1 MNIPCSVDEMDMHA
15 DLHTV
20 LGYHQYTKHR
30 FEAYAPGPTTLDWDD
45 QPAAFRHFEGAE
57 QTALPTLGEAMHD
70 PALNAALHRPFPA
83 LAQTLAPLSAD
94 AASLSVLLQ
103 LSLGITAWKSYGPDR
118 WAVRANPSSGN
129 LHPVEAYVFLRS
141 IAGFSNGLYHY
152 CPDSH
157 ALERRATFTSTGGSP
172 QILVAL
178 SSVMWREAWK
188 YGERAFRYCQL
199 DTGHAVG
206 ALRYAAALLG
216 WPLAEQRQAASSTL
230 QHWLGLDR
238 SEDFTAGREAYT
250 EREEAE
256 ILLALTPEL
265 APEAEDLTWLQQA
278 CKTANWHGKAS
289 AIDRHPMYRWQVM
302 DEVALATRHAATKN
316 HAQGEPGHP
325 DQASGSGA
333 GAGNDKTA
341 AQIILQRR
349 SAQRFDA
356 RHTMPQKDFY
366 ALLSSALPSAHTP
379 WDALATGPHIS
390 LVLFVHRVE
399 GLQPG
404 LYLLPRTERLATLL
418 DASLNPDFLR
428 TAVESAPPDLGLQ
441 LLTPAPTAELQRVT
455 RSIHCHQDIAANSC
469 FALGMLAEFDAA
481 VSAAP
486 ASYRDLLREAGLI
499 GQVLYLQAE
508 ALGLRGTGIGCYFD
522 DPFHNLL
529 GLKNTEYQSLYHFTV
544 GFPLE
549 DSRIETSSTYEL

>member
-1 MNIPCSVDEMDMHA
+1 MNIPCRVDEMDMHA

-20 LGYHQYTKHR
+20 LSYHQYSKHR
-30 FEAYAPGPTTLDWDD
+30 FEAYAPGPEALDWND

-57 QTALPTLGEAMHD
+57 QIALPTLAEAMQD
-70 PALNAALHRPFPA
+70 PALGAALHRPFSALVQP
-83 LAQTLAPLSAD
+83 LAQPFAPLPAN
-94 AASLSVLLQ
+94 AASLSALLQ
-103 LSLGITAWKSYGPDR
+103 LSLGITAWKSWGPDR

-129 LHPVEAYVFLRS
+129 LHPAEAYLFLRS
-141 IAGFSNGLYHY
+141 ITGFSDGLYHY
-152 CPDSH
+152 CPYSH
-157 ALERRATFTSTGGSP
+157 ALERRATFTTTGGSP
-172 QILVAL
+172 QVLVAL

-188 YGERAFRYCQL
+188 YGERGFRYCQL

-216 WPLAEQRQAASSTL
+216 WPLAEQRQASTSSL

-238 SEDFTAGREAYT
+238 SKDFTAGREAYT
-250 EREEAE
+250 ECEEAE
-256 ILLALTPEL
+256 ILLSLTTEP
-265 APEAEDLTWLQQA
+265 ADMNWLQQA
-278 CKTANWHGKAS
+278 STTANWHGKAS
-289 AIDRHPMYRWQVM
+289 AIDRHPMYRWQAI
-302 DEVALATRHAATKN
+302 DEVALATRHAATDN
-316 HAQGEPGHP
+316 HTHTNPIQT
-325 DQASGSGA
+325 DQVSGTGSG
-333 GAGNDKTA
+333 KTA

-356 RHTMPQKDFY
+356 RHVMPQADFHS
-366 ALLSSALPSAHTP
+366 LLAATLPSAHSP
-379 WDALATGPHIS
+379 WDALASEPHIS

-404 LYLLPRTERLATLL
+404 LYLLPRTDRLATLL

-441 LLTPAPTAELQRVT
+441 LLTPAPTAELQRVA
-455 RSIHCHQDIAANSC
+455 RSIHCHQDVAANSC

-486 ASYRDLLREAGLI
+486 ASYRDLLRETGLI

-529 GLKNTEYQSLYHFTV
+529 GLKNTEFQSLYHFTV
-544 GFPLE
+544 GLPLE
-549 DSRIETSSTYEL
+549 DSRIETSSTYEF